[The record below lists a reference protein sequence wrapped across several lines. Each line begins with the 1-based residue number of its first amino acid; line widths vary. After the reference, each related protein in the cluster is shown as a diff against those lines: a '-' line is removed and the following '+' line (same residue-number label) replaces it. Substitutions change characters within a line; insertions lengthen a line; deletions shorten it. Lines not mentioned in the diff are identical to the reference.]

1 MILVNLIKALQ
12 AGKELADPTTWKNR
26 QVTINLLV
34 ILLSAIAALARLL
47 GWVDISEEVLQDVAV
62 IIATILGL
70 VNVYL
75 TLATSKKVG
84 L

>member
-12 AGKELADPTTWKNR
+12 AGKELADPATWKNR
-26 QVTINLLV
+26 QVTVNLLV
-34 ILLSAIAALARLL
+34 ILLSAVAGLARLL
-47 GWVDISEEVLQDVAV
+47 GWVDISDAVLQEVAV